1 MTCARAWIWATASRY
16 SSGCIA
22 VSMTT
27 RTVSGAGLAAMRPR
41 LWSKSSRDSRVMPRS
56 GVVSC
61 RGARAGG
68 GSGVVH
74 DTRNKA
80 AMRKTARW
88 PWAKRRKARMVSS
101 YVVGYAGLNGY
112 DPAITGEPS
121 GRTGSDCLSRTRRV
135 RPTSPSNEVGP
146 MRPNQGGTACKRPWI
161 PTDSLKETIP

>member
-1 MTCARAWIWATASRY
+1 
-16 SSGCIA
+16 
-22 VSMTT
+22 
-27 RTVSGAGLAAMRPR
+27 
-41 LWSKSSRDSRVMPRS
+41 MPRS

-61 RGARAGG
+61 RGGGAGG
-68 GSGVVH
+68 DSEVVH

-88 PWAKRRKARMVSS
+88 PWVKRRKARMVSS
-101 YVVGYAGLNGY
+101 YVVSCAGLNGY

-121 GRTGSDCLSRTRRV
+121 GRTGSICLSRTRRV
-135 RPTSPSNEVGP
+135 RPTSPSNEAGP